1 MRQAII
7 RGVGAALLA
16 LAAAAAAAQGTDVA
30 FGGLKHDPTLPVEVT
45 ADRLSI
51 DQSDGTAVF
60 SGNVVV
66 GQGEMRLAAAEVR
79 VRYAAQGSSDATGR
93 IQELIATGGV
103 TLVSG
108 AEAAEAREAVYSV
121 ATGIIVMTGDVVLTQ
136 GRNALSGDRL
146 TVNLTAGTGV
156 MEGRVRTIFQPAGG
170 GAP

>member
-1 MRQAII
+1 MRQAVI
-7 RGVGAALLA
+7 RGVGAALVA
-16 LAAAAAAAQGTDVA
+16 LAAAGAAAQSTDVA
-30 FGGLKHDPTLPVEVT
+30 FGGLRHDSTLPVEVT
-45 ADRLSI
+45 AERLTI
-51 DQSDGTAVF
+51 DQTDGTAVF

-79 VRYAAQGSSDATGR
+79 VRYATAGGGDATGR

-108 AEAAEAREAVYSV
+108 AEAAEAREAVYTV
-121 ATGIIVMTGDVVLTQ
+121 ATGVIVLTGEVVLTQ

-146 TVNLTAGTGV
+146 TVDLNAGTGV
-156 MEGRVRTIFQPAGG
+156 MEGRVRTVFQPAAG